1 MHHHSIRTVH
11 TNGFSASYSTHGED
25 QPLLGSLET
34 LHHNLLA
41 SDTNLALTH
50 RRRDGEGEREWGGGR
65 GCIVAGSGNVYL
77 DVDRAREWRE
87 PELWHH

>member
-50 RRRDGEGEREWGGGR
+50 RRRDGEGERM
-65 GCIVAGSGNVYL
+65 
-77 DVDRAREWRE
+77 REEEEGVLLRVQAMSISM
-87 PELWHH
+87 